1 MVYSNNKSTKV
12 HPQKQQALL
21 AFSLRRRCEF
31 YEPDEVTDAQHPIKS
46 FYPQKKGNI
55 KMNIK
60 LLKLLNK
67 NARIAPADMA
77 TMLGLS
83 EEEVL
88 REIAEMERDGLIRGY
103 KAVIDWDQLDNT
115 YVSAIIELKVTPK
128 AGFGFED
135 VAAKVMKYPE
145 VESVYLMSGVY
156 DLNVVVKGKS
166 LQDVANFVAKEL
178 SAMESVTSTATHF
191 VMRRYKELDVEL
203 LGSGKDERGSYLL

>member
-1 MVYSNNKSTKV
+1 
-12 HPQKQQALL
+12 
-21 AFSLRRRCEF
+21 
-31 YEPDEVTDAQHPIKS
+31 
-46 FYPQKKGNI
+46 
-55 KMNIK
+55 MNIK
-60 LLKLLNK
+60 LLNLLNK
-67 NARIAPADMA
+67 NARASTADLA
-77 TMLGLS
+77 TMLGMS
-83 EEEVL
+83 EEEVVAQI
-88 REIAEMERDGLIRGY
+88 EEMEKEGLIRGY
-103 KAVIDWDQLDNT
+103 KAVIDWDQLDNA

-178 SAMESVTSTATHF
+178 SAMDSVTSTATHF

-203 LGSGKDERGSYLL
+203 LGSGKDERGSFWL